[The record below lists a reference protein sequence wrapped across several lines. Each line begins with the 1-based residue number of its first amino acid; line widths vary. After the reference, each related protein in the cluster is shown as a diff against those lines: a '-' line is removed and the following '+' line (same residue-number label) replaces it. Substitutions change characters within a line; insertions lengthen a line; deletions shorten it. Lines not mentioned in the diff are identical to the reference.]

1 MNRFFSLFA
10 RRLNFTASSKEHGP
24 YKLCV
29 LRMTLRPQFPQT
41 RKGENLMEQKSF
53 LPKTIILVALII
65 TAGIPS
71 GVIAQERRVFSGER
85 EDEAKRARRDAGAG
99 QTQQLACRGPI
110 KQVTDIADENTR
122 STPANFHTMPGGGE
136 GGGFDKTP
144 LLTTRVSLKA
154 GCLNAHLDAIVGS
167 QLYGVA
173 GLTMFQVTLTPTNGG
188 PRHMVG
194 HFEHPFAA
202 NFFQKVGK
210 GPHEIPP
217 GVYRVDV
224 WWSGAGA
231 GGAIAFSAV
240 LKLYQQ

>member
-1 MNRFFSLFA
+1 MN
-10 RRLNFTASSKEHGP
+10 
-24 YKLCV
+24 
-29 LRMTLRPQFPQT
+29 
-41 RKGENLMEQKSF
+41 QKSF
-53 LPKTIILVALII
+53 LTKTIILAALIVS
-65 TAGIPS
+65 AGMS
-71 GVIAQERRVFSGER
+71 SVVMAQDRRVFSGEK
-85 EDEAKRARRDAGAG
+85 EDDAKKARSEAAAGRAQQ
-99 QTQQLACRGPI
+99 QTCRGPI
-110 KQVTDIADENTR
+110 RQVTDIADENTR
-122 STPANFHTMPGGGE
+122 FTPANFFTMPGGGE

-144 LLTTRVSLKA
+144 LLTTRVSLRA

-167 QLYGVA
+167 KLYGVA
-173 GLTMFQVTLTPTNGG
+173 GLTMFQVTLTPTGGG

-194 HFEHPFAA
+194 HFEHPFGSNSPAVATEAERDVDMFAA

-210 GPHEIPP
+210 GPHEVPP

>member
-1 MNRFFSLFA
+1 M
-10 RRLNFTASSKEHGP
+10 K
-24 YKLCV
+24 
-29 LRMTLRPQFPQT
+29 QT
-41 RKGENLMEQKSF
+41 SF
-53 LPKTIILVALII
+53 LPKTIILVALIV
-65 TAGIPS
+65 TTGMS
-71 GVIAQERRVFSGER
+71 SVVMAQDRRVFSGEK
-85 EDEAKRARRDAGAG
+85 EDDAKKARSAAPAGRA
-99 QTQQLACRGPI
+99 QQLSCRGPI
-110 KQVTDIADENTR
+110 RMVTDIADENTR
-122 STPANFHTMPGGGE
+122 FTPANFFTMPGGGE

-173 GLTMFQVTLTPTNGG
+173 GLTMFQVTLTPTGGG

-194 HFEHPFAA
+194 HFEHPFGSNSPAVATEAERDVDMFAA
-202 NFFQKVGK
+202 NFFQKVGN
-210 GPHEIPP
+210 GPHEVPP

-224 WWSGAGA
+224 WWSGAGP

>member
-1 MNRFFSLFA
+1 MKQK
-10 RRLNFTASSKEHGP
+10 NFLMK
-24 YKLCV
+24 
-29 LRMTLRPQFPQT
+29 TL
-41 RKGENLMEQKSF
+41 M
-53 LPKTIILVALII
+53 LVALTI
-65 TAGIPS
+65 TAGMFS
-71 GVIAQERRVFSGER
+71 VVMAQERRVFSGDTENDAR
-85 EDEAKRARRDAGAG
+85 KARPEAIAAAG
-99 QTQQLACRGPI
+99 QTRQQACRGPI

-122 STPANFHTMPGGGE
+122 FTPANFFTMPGGGE

-144 LLTTRVSLKA
+144 LLTTRVTLKA

-173 GLTMFQVTLTPTNGG
+173 GLTMFQVTLTPQNGG

-194 HFEHPFAA
+194 HFEHPFGSNSPAVATEAERDVDMFAA

>member
-1 MNRFFSLFA
+1 M
-10 RRLNFTASSKEHGP
+10 K
-24 YKLCV
+24 
-29 LRMTLRPQFPQT
+29 
-41 RKGENLMEQKSF
+41 QKSL
-53 LPKTIILVALII
+53 LPKTIILVVLII
-65 TAGIPS
+65 TAGMS
-71 GVIAQERRVFSGER
+71 SVVMAQDRRVFSGEK
-85 EDEAKRARRDAGAG
+85 EDDAKKARPEAAAAA
-99 QTQQLACRGPI
+99 QTRQQTCRGPI

-122 STPANFHTMPGGGE
+122 FTPANFFTMPGGGE

-144 LLTTRVSLKA
+144 LLTTRVSLRA

-167 QLYGVA
+167 QIYGVA
-173 GLTMFQVTLTPTNGG
+173 GLTMFQVTLTPENGG

-194 HFEHPFAA
+194 HFEHPFGSNSPAVATEAERDVDMFAA

>member
-1 MNRFFSLFA
+1 M
-10 RRLNFTASSKEHGP
+10 K
-24 YKLCV
+24 
-29 LRMTLRPQFPQT
+29 
-41 RKGENLMEQKSF
+41 QKSPF
-53 LPKTIILVALII
+53 TKTIILFALII
-65 TAGIPS
+65 TAGMS
-71 GVIAQERRVFSGER
+71 SVVMAQERRVFSGDR
-85 EDEAKRARRDAGAG
+85 EDDAKKARPEAVAAA
-99 QTQQLACRGPI
+99 QTRQLTCRGPI

-122 STPANFHTMPGGGE
+122 STPANFFTNPGGGE

-167 QLYGVA
+167 QLYGIA
-173 GLTMFQVTLTPTNGG
+173 GLTMFQVTLTPANGG

-194 HFEHPFAA
+194 HFEHPFGSNSPAVATEAERDVDMFAA